1 MKVTSVRPSAVKS
14 EVSLRLFTSMRWPA
28 PTSVIQ
34 GTSEAF
40 STGSQA
46 QKPPKLSAS

>member
-1 MKVTSVRPSAVKS
+1 MNVVKS
-14 EVSLRLFTSMRWPA
+14 EVSLRLLISIRWPA
-28 PTSVIQ
+28 PTKVIH

-46 QKPPKLSAS
+46 QKPPKLSDS